1 MLEWII
7 SSSVLI
13 LLVLAVRALGKNRL
27 SCRVRYALWLLVL
40 VRLLVP
46 VQLIETPWSIS
57 LFTPGTLMEKQFGR
71 ETVSTLELD
80 TWGYD
85 ENGNPLFKSSEDQKA
100 WEDFSHSLPPG
111 TTADSSAMTSSILQD
126 SASATW
132 YAYHWSAADILRA
145 VWLAGAGGMAAVLLV
160 SNLCFIWR
168 LKRSRVPYD
177 ALCGGMRVYVAEE
190 LASPCLV
197 GVFRPGVYL
206 TPEST
211 RDELTLRHVL
221 AHETTH
227 RLHGD
232 CVWSVLRLIALC
244 LHWYNPLVW
253 YAVIVSKRDGEL
265 ACDEATLQR
274 LGEEE
279 RIPYGETLLRMVTAK
294 PGGRDLL
301 SVSTAMTAGK
311 KTLRERIETIARHPK
326 TRWAALLLACAVL
339 LSATVLAFSKAREEH
354 LTAETAMDA
363 LESSVHWDDEGNVS
377 FTIPR
382 GYVTSADWQ
391 IQIAGRSV
399 AEDGMSKSVHEYE
412 LFPGVTVWKAGKEYA
427 IRTGDL
433 TDLFL
438 TASLPDAN
446 GGRVTTEIDLLTGN
460 SERDGVEKLRVT
472 DSYMVEVRRADGGA
486 WSICIP
492 TEGWTRDGD
501 TWISDAGS
509 VLAVTWLEDKLD
521 SELAASYRNI
531 GYADEGLRELHSENP
546 NTHRYRSAHFF
557 PAADG
562 GYWQVLTQHDTDLSS
577 PGYQGMEPELLE
589 AMAESFR
596 TAEPAVE
603 GKATLPD
610 FDAFAGRVRDVAD
623 AESGR
628 GGDKAFFDEI
638 AETEVRDGTLQYWTL
653 TYLSDTEQIE
663 TDEIYST
670 GSPDDMWDVIA
681 LRRPDGSYSILK
693 ATRFDGTL
701 TGNREDMEKAL
712 RSWYAAQ
719 FGESA
724 LETSPSSSDP
734 SYRWDADLD
743 GDGVPE
749 QIWLDPGEFDA
760 GGEASMWI
768 ETGTGEHVELA
779 RIATAH
785 TGWSTVALTERGGKT
800 FLLTYHPTMFQG
812 YANYN
817 YQLME
822 LREGKL
828 AVVDSAEVS
837 FSVNPG
843 QEENNNIEALR
854 AFQEKANGV
863 WSQSGVLFT
872 TDQNVLPHLSY
883 ADSGDAVLT
892 NPRYYIWDAQEAAH
906 GKVRYEETMYGLL
919 DADEP
924 IDAPALT
931 PDEPLPN
938 G

>member
-1 MLEWII
+1 MPEWIL

-13 LLVLAVRALGKNRL
+13 LLVLAVRAAGKNRL
-27 SCRVRYALWLLVL
+27 SCRVRYALWLLAL
-40 VRLLVP
+40 ARLLVP
-46 VQLIETPWSIS
+46 AQVIETPAGNLIARSELSRNVEAVRGIS
-57 LFTPGTLMEKQFGR
+57 QVELTQGGVVEGYRQGDYMADRPVRVLENVSPERFTRLEQTIQARDVLLPLWYTGTGAL
-71 ETVSTLELD
+71 
-80 TWGYD
+80 
-85 ENGNPLFKSSEDQKA
+85 
-100 WEDFSHSLPPG
+100 
-111 TTADSSAMTSSILQD
+111 
-126 SASATW
+126 
-132 YAYHWSAADILRA
+132 A
-145 VWLAGAGGMAAVLLV
+145 VVLLV
-160 SNLCFIWR
+160 SNLRFLYR
-168 LKRSRVPYD
+168 LRRSRVPYD
-177 ALCGGMRVYVAEE
+177 ALCGGMRVYVAEG

-197 GVFRPGVYL
+197 GVFRPSVYL

-274 LGEEE
+274 LGEDE
-279 RIPYGETLLRMVTAK
+279 RVPYGETLLRMVTAK

-311 KTLRERIETIARHPK
+311 KTLRERIETIARHPRTK
-326 TRWAALLLACAVL
+326 GVALLLACAVL
-339 LSATVLAFSKAREEH
+339 LSATVLAFSKPQEP
-354 LTAETAMDA
+354 LTAEAAMDA

-382 GYVTSADWQ
+382 GYTPSADWQ

-399 AEDGMSKSVHEYE
+399 TEDGMSRSVHEYE
-412 LFPGVTVWKAGKEYA
+412 LFPGVTVWQAGKEYA
-427 IRTGDL
+427 IRTDDL

-446 GGRVTTEIDLLTGN
+446 GSRVTTEIDLFTGN
-460 SERDGVEKLRVT
+460 SERDGVERLRVT
-472 DSYMVEVRRADGGA
+472 DSYRVEARRSDGGA

-492 TEGWTRDGD
+492 TEGWTRDGN

-521 SELAASYRNI
+521 SELAASYRHI
-531 GYADEGLRELHSENP
+531 GYVDEGIRELHSENP

-562 GYWQVLTQHDTDLSS
+562 GYWQVLTQHDTDVSS
-577 PGYQGMEPELLE
+577 LGYQGMEPELLK
-589 AMAESFR
+589 AMAESFQ

-603 GKATLPD
+603 RKATLPD
-610 FDAFAGRVRDVAD
+610 FEAFARQVRNVAD

-638 AETEVRDGTLQYWTL
+638 AETEIVEAETRDGTLQYWTL
-653 TYLSDTEQIE
+653 TYLSDAEQNETEE
-663 TDEIYST
+663 VYST
-670 GSPDDMWDVIA
+670 GSPDDMWDIIA

-693 ATRFDGTL
+693 ETRFDGSL

-712 RSWYAAQ
+712 RIWYAMQ
-719 FGESA
+719 YGEFA
-724 LETSPSSSDP
+724 LEAPSSASES

-749 QIWLDPGEFDA
+749 QIWLDPGRFDD

-785 TGWSTVALTERGGKT
+785 AGWSTVALAERGGRT
-800 FLLTYHPTMFQG
+800 YLLTYHPTMFQG
-812 YANYN
+812 YAHYG
-817 YQLME
+817 YQLSE
-822 LREGKL
+822 LRGGKL
-828 AVVDSAEVS
+828 AVVDSAEVA

-843 QEENNNIEALR
+843 QEENNDIEALR
-854 AFQEKANGV
+854 AFREKANGV
-863 WSQSGVLFT
+863 WSQSSVLFT
-872 TDQNVLPHLSY
+872 TDLNVLPYLSY

-892 NPRYYIWDAQEAAH
+892 NPRFYIWDAQEAAR

-919 DADEP
+919 DTGEP
-924 IDAPALT
+924 
-931 PDEPLPN
+931 
-938 G
+938 